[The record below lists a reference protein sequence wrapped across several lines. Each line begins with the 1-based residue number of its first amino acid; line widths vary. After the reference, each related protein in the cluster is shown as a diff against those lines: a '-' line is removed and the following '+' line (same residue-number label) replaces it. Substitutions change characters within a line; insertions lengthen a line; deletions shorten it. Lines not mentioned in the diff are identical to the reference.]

1 MTCEFTGCDRPTM
14 ASDDAGVCGR
24 YCRAHYDQWRNR
36 GQDESR
42 LTPIRRRMSRDGLV
56 CDFPGCSR
64 DVKVHPYCA
73 AHDQQKRRGVALT
86 PITRRCGRRKATDLP
101 DGWSRPTLPKPK
113 PKPKKIGHGSNP
125 ASLFAHPI
133 PPITDAQQAAV
144 MRLLA
149 RHNND
154 DLAGMLGLTERT
166 PA

>member
-1 MTCEFTGCDRPTM
+1 MRCAFIGGCDRPTM
-14 ASDDAGVCGR
+14 ASDDAGICGR
-24 YCRAHYDQWRNR
+24 YCRTHYDQWRNR

-86 PITRRCGRRKATDLP
+86 PITRRGGRRKPTDLP
-101 DGWSRPTLPKPK
+101 EDWSRPTLPKPK
-113 PKPKKIGHGSNP
+113 PKPKRVGHGSNP

-133 PPITDAQQAAV
+133 PPITPGQEAAV
-144 MRLLA
+144 RNLLA
-149 RHNND
+149 RHGHA
-154 DLAGMLGLTERT
+154 DLLDMLGIA
-166 PA
+166 P